1 MEIFTIPLLSFLIF
15 LELRFCMTLDGFKT
29 GMTVREDVLKND
41 TKIYQKRPPK
51 WKETEEERER
61 FYASGQNEQN
71 LPRPSFLGRFIMD
84 ELHKQAEEEGNI
96 WLAKIESTFKML
108 APNHRCSV
116 DEDLVAP
123 WNKAI
128 ESSNRL
134 ATVDNYTR
142 MKEELEAIAQH
153 VKKVYTDHR
162 SSLASPSKNV
172 RNSPKK
178 AVPFT
183 GQPIEVRQDKF
194 RKFSMDFASFPPPG
208 KFLSMRDEEIARLK
222 ASYAYKY
229 DHEVRLSWTR
239 FPWDVAMRELGAIK
253 ARATGRYKPVAGEF
267 YDHFNMKHSQD
278 YHM

>member
-1 MEIFTIPLLSFLIF
+1 
-15 LELRFCMTLDGFKT
+15 MTLDGFKT

-51 WKETEEERER
+51 WKETDEERER

-71 LPRPSFLGRFIMD
+71 LQRPNFLGRFIMD
-84 ELHKQAEEEGNI
+84 ELHKQAEEEGNH
-96 WLAKIESTFKML
+96 WLAKIETTFEAL
-108 APNHRCSV
+108 TPNHRCKL

-128 ESSNRL
+128 ESSNRWVAEKKITL
-134 ATVDNYTR
+134 

-153 VKKVYTDHR
+153 VKKVYSDHR
-162 SSLASPSKNV
+162 SSLASPSKNL

-178 AVPFT
+178 VVPFT

-194 RKFSMDFASFPPPG
+194 RKISKDFASFPPPG
-208 KFLSMRDEEIARLK
+208 QFLSMRDEEIARLK

-229 DHEVRLSWTR
+229 DHEVRLSWWTR
-239 FPWDVAMRELGAIK
+239 FPWDVAMRELGTIK
-253 ARATGRYKPVAGEF
+253 AQATGRHKTVAGEF